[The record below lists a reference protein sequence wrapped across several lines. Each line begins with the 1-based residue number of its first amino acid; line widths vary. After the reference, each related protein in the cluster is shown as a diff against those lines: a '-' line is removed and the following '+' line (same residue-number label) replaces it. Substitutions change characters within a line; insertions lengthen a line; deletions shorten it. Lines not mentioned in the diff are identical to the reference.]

1 MILAISSS
9 LVVWALFSRK
19 LESLNISAAM
29 AFVLAGLVLASWPA
43 AVIDIQVGG
52 EMLRSIAEVTLALL
66 LFSDAARVNVGVLR
80 QDRRVP
86 MRLLMLGLPLTLG
99 LGVALAVWLFPDLNP
114 WAAAAI
120 AAAVAP
126 TDAALGAQ
134 VVEDTHVPLRIR
146 RILNVESGL
155 NDGIATPFVSFF
167 VAGAVADT
175 ASQSSV
181 TLGGAIADLAIGVL
195 TGIAIG
201 LGGGILL
208 RYVRRLGWSSDSYR
222 GIGVLALALV
232 AYSASI
238 QFGGNGFIGA
248 FVGGLAFG
256 SALPS
261 VKEQDVT
268 LGFDAQSGGF
278 LSLVVWFLFGAAMLP
293 ALEAVTWRTV
303 LFVVLALT
311 VVRMVPVAIA
321 LRRIRPHP
329 HHHRLRGL
337 VRATWPGVGRVRR
350 ARLRFARRARCH
362 AGPRGGHPDRARQR
376 GRPRIQRGAV
386 VASFRPVRRRTSRR
400 CRRATGRSRV
410 HVALAWG
417 PTSTGRSG
425 RVPTPLRTLNRS
437 GRVGQAE

>member
-321 LRRIRPHP
+321 LVGS
-329 HHHRLRGL
+329 GL
-337 VRATWPGVGRVRR
+337 TRTTIAFVGW
-350 ARLRFARRARCH
+350 F
-362 AGPRGGHPDRARQR
+362 GPRGLASVVFGVLAFDSLEEPDAT
-376 GRPRIQRGAV
+376 PVLAAVTLTVLVSV
-386 VASFRPVRRRTSRR
+386 VAHGFSAAPLSRRFGRYVAGLPEDAAERQDVPGFMSRSHGDRHRPV
-400 CRRATGRSRV
+400 
-410 HVALAWG
+410 G
-417 PTSTGRSG
+417 PGESPRH
-425 RVPTPLRTLNRS
+425 
-437 GRVGQAE
+437 